1 MFTLSRIDNDP
12 RLQPPVGVWAVS
24 SPSVADHPLRPA
36 NRQSLGKPLPYQQA
50 DGTRAHPQATG
61 PEGSPSLVR
70 TSYEKQPHSVLAHL
84 SASCPQ
90 LEG

>member
-1 MFTLSRIDNDP
+1 MVTLSRIANDP

-24 SPSVADHPLRPA
+24 QSQCADHPLRPA

-50 DGTRAHPQATG
+50 DGTRAPPQATG
-61 PEGSPSLVR
+61 PEGSPPLVR
-70 TSYEKQPHSVLAHL
+70 VPYETQPHSVLAHL

-90 LEG
+90 LKG